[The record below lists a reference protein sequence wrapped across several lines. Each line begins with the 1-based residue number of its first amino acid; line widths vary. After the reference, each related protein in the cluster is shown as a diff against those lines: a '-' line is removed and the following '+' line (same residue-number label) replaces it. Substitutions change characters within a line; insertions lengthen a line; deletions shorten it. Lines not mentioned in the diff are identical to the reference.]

1 MKTINDFLTPVER
14 KERNAKLRQTLK
26 NLGLGEVGD
35 WLKYVSIINEDELV
49 LNAGK
54 HFYMA
59 VRKNEEEQLEIKIS
73 SPIYRKP
80 FVLAYDFTNEQIDAV
95 HEAVVVASFSVPKA
109 DERYVTLLPQNRYS
123 QYIIDFS
130 HDLLYFKDRKVF
142 HSDPEKV
149 VDEDKIADLR
159 ERCSADV
166 VVQTLVGNGT
176 LKSETMFRRYPRN
189 TEKLAEIVGKQT
201 VANKDDR
208 QI

>member
-1 MKTINDFLTPVER
+1 
-14 KERNAKLRQTLK
+14 
-26 NLGLGEVGD
+26 
-35 WLKYVSIINEDELV
+35 
-49 LNAGK
+49 
-54 HFYMA
+54 
-59 VRKNEEEQLEIKIS
+59 
-73 SPIYRKP
+73 
-80 FVLAYDFTNEQIDAV
+80 
-95 HEAVVVASFSVPKA
+95 
-109 DERYVTLLPQNRYS
+109 
-123 QYIIDFS
+123 
-130 HDLLYFKDRKVF
+130 VF

-149 VDEDKIADLR
+149 GDEDKIADLR